1 MLKTSFNRSKQSWS
15 IYCCKTCQ
23 DGKERDQPIHEID
36 PPKQY
41 GKMTR
46 LSQSR
51 SAESNHINPITS
63 SRYLSNHRPAI
74 IGMNFNPNFNS
85 EAIFFLKLST
95 EKRKGRDWSGGGLPR
110 AAKWKVNTEDNIT
123 RRQQPSGEWRSAA
136 GRWWIDGAGDD
147 AITRRPPPH
156 GPVCVCVCVCVCVE
170 YSLTV
175 TTRPTAVKEKQVYSV
190 AVRPVSLL
198 ADSQLG
204 KAKKRPHLKATV

>member
-63 SRYLSNHRPAI
+63 SLVQS
-74 IGMNFNPNFNS
+74 S
-85 EAIFFLKLST
+85 
-95 EKRKGRDWSGGGLPR
+95 
-110 AAKWKVNTEDNIT
+110 
-123 RRQQPSGEWRSAA
+123 
-136 GRWWIDGAGDD
+136 AGDHRNELQSELQLRSHFFFKVVNRKKKGKGLEWGGF
-147 AITRRPPPH
+147 AESGQMESQHRGQYHSTTAAERRVAFGGRPMMNRRRRRRRNYAAATATRS
-156 GPVCVCVCVCVCVE
+156 CVCVCVCVCRIFVN
-170 YSLTV
+170 SHD
-175 TTRPTAVKEKQVYSV
+175 TADCRERKTGLQRCRTACISSG
-190 AVRPVSLL
+190 RL
-198 ADSQLG
+198 ATWQG
-204 KAKKRPHLKATV
+204 

>member
-95 EKRKGRDWSGGGLPR
+95 EKRKGRDWSGGGFAESGQMESQHR
-110 AAKWKVNTEDNIT
+110 GQYHSTTAAERRVAFGGRPMMNRRRRRRRNYAAATAT
-123 RRQQPSGEWRSAA
+123 RS
-136 GRWWIDGAGDD
+136 
-147 AITRRPPPH
+147 
-156 GPVCVCVCVCVCVE
+156 CVCVCVCVCRIFVN
-170 YSLTV
+170 SHD
-175 TTRPTAVKEKQVYSV
+175 TADCRERKTGLQRCRTACISSG
-190 AVRPVSLL
+190 RL
-198 ADSQLG
+198 ATWQG
-204 KAKKRPHLKATV
+204 

>member
-63 SRYLSNHRPAI
+63 SLVQSSAGDHR
-74 IGMNFNPNFNS
+74 NELQS
-85 EAIFFLKLST
+85 ELQLRSHFFLKLST
-95 EKRKGRDWSGGGLPR
+95 EKRKGRDWSGGGLSR

-136 GRWWIDGAGDD
+136 GR
-147 AITRRPPPH
+147 
-156 GPVCVCVCVCVCVE
+156 
-170 YSLTV
+170 
-175 TTRPTAVKEKQVYSV
+175 
-190 AVRPVSLL
+190 
-198 ADSQLG
+198 
-204 KAKKRPHLKATV
+204 